1 MDKKDYQKKTKK
13 YQQKYKNLKK
23 QRPTPVPKLNDF
35 FINRLQD
42 FLNQEIKIKIN
53 PDVEKKII
61 DFVHKN
67 PEFRITVDEILFL
80 DINILSQ
87 KFIKLI
93 TALISVFKIPLKK
106 RNKITNI
113 IPNLNRKP
121 ISVGGA
127 SNLGVYHYNVGNYQ
141 RESFYSQDKGILPQ
155 TYKLV
160 NNLPETIKC
169 NNIFDKC
176 DENTHNLGLCIDH
189 KYISNKEKREDCIV
203 GTKCSPEDIISSDII
218 ANSNSNIFMY
228 DKTKTCYD
236 SSMLNQHFD
245 RTLHNPETRE
255 EYELV
260 HKRITYIDTLTQQQV
275 DNNYLKSRFN
285 KLTQVI
291 NKRPFTALAADLTG
305 VVIMNTIH
313 DVLVH
318 GTLLN
323 EGTFSELPL
332 SDKIQGTLG
341 LISILGVGYYILHPQ
356 NDVLQGIVDI
366 EIYKKIHEYIYKFR
380 NEEFNAL
387 PHLPEGDVL
396 QMMKDIGV
404 I

>member
-1 MDKKDYQKKTKK
+1 MDKKYYQKKTKK
-13 YQQKYKNLKK
+13 YQQKYHNLKK
-23 QRPTPVPKLNDF
+23 NQSVKNPKLNDF

-53 PDVEKKII
+53 QDVEKKII

-106 RNKITNI
+106 RNKINNI
-113 IPNLNRKP
+113 IPNFNRNP

-127 SNLGVYHYNVGNYQ
+127 GVGVYHYNVGEYQ
-141 RESFYSQDKGILPQ
+141 RETLFSSDKGILPQ

-160 NNLPETIKC
+160 NNLPGIKKC

-218 ANSNSNIFMY
+218 ANSNSNIFIY

-255 EYELV
+255 EYELA

-285 KLTQVI
+285 KLTQMI
-291 NKRPFTALAADLTG
+291 NKRPFTAVAVDMTG
-305 VVIMNTIH
+305 VLIMNTIH

-323 EGTFSELPL
+323 EGSFSELPL

-341 LISILGVGYYILHPQ
+341 LISILGVGYYMFHPP
-356 NDVLQGIVDI
+356 NDVLQGILDI
-366 EIYKKIHEYIYKFR
+366 EIYKKIHEYIYEFR
-380 NEEFNAL
+380 NEEEFNAL